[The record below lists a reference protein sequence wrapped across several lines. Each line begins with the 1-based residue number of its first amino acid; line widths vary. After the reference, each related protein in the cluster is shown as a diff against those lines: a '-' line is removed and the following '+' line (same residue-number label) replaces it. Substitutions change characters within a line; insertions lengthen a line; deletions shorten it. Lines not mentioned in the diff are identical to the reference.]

1 MKREI
6 TTLQDE
12 ISFDLENEIIKF
24 IRKPK
29 KKGHLNLIKYAN
41 FYRFTHIGMEIIEL
55 INEEIS
61 GNQFKKWRNN
71 LYIKSII

>member
-12 ISFDLENEIIKF
+12 ISFDLENEII
-24 IRKPK
+24 
-29 KKGHLNLIKYAN
+29 
-41 FYRFTHIGMEIIEL
+41 EL

-61 GNQFKKWRNN
+61 GNQFKKLEKAFDYEYNVM
-71 LYIKSII
+71 LEKK